1 MAMKD
6 MVSATE
12 LARNTARVR
21 KRLSKRRLMIVT
33 RRGKPAALLIA
44 TNEKMLQSD
53 LAIVRRA
60 RVASRPV
67 QNGEAARV
75 KHLITG

>member
-1 MAMKD
+1 MAMKNL
-6 MVSATE
+6 VSATE
-12 LARNTARVR
+12 LVRNTARVR

-44 TNEKMLQSD
+44 TNEEMLQSD
-53 LAIVRRA
+53 LAIVRCA

-67 QNGEAARV
+67 QNGGSR
-75 KHLITG
+75 KG